1 MTLDEAQAQA
11 TSTAVTASLEGKRLA
26 TIWRIDRF
34 IFDERGGLVMEC
46 QTLRHAELQAGIFI
60 THIHHN
66 EVELAKR
73 EMELQK
79 AQMSAELDR
88 MKFEAMRAKSAPMVR
103 IDKLSGD
110 DFLKQ
115 LRR

>member
-34 IFDERGGLVMEC
+34 IFDQRGGLVMEC
-46 QTLRHAELQAGIFI
+46 QTLRHAELQAGLFVD
-60 THIHHN
+60 HIQRN
-66 EVELAKR
+66 EAELTKR
-73 EMELQK
+73 EMELEK
-79 AQMSAELDR
+79 HKVENELVR
-88 MKFEAMRAKSAPMVR
+88 MKLEAMKAKTAPMVR
-103 IDKLSGD
+103 VGKLSND
-110 DFLKQ
+110 DFLKR